1 LFAEQEM
8 IKLAVV
14 RAREDSEKA
23 LADAEARLQVMFT
36 ATAIG
41 IGIGDLHGKVTNAN
55 PAMTTMLGYALHELR
70 QHYVQDLL
78 YHEDRTKVFPKL
90 LELRNGM
97 MDRFDTLARFV
108 HRDGEP
114 VWTYVSFS
122 LVRDEAG
129 RPQYPVATVENRSYT
144 HLLQD
149 ELQRQSVHDSLT
161 GLANAKKFESQ
172 LETVLANTAAEHRVA
187 LSFWD
192 LDGFK
197 VINDGLSKKA
207 SDGMLQI
214 VSRKLR
220 ATFEPHGGLVARVAG
235 DGFAVLLKRS
245 PGRSEMGDIVQEA
258 MDDLAEPQ
266 YTLTDNAN
274 DGVAVYASV
283 GVVEEAA
290 GNTTSL
296 ELIRRAEITLHRAKA
311 KGKAQWILADTEQDA
326 IDQEHFH
333 LGALIPGALENG
345 DFTVYYQPA
354 LLLDGRTLASMHAI
368 PFWEHAEL
376 GRLHPRQFIDLAKET
391 GFVVP
396 LGRWLLDRVGQQA
409 GEWRE
414 QFGDAAPVLCV
425 RLPARIVHD
434 HHVVH
439 NVNRILREYSL
450 DPDRLQINVPA
461 AVVRE
466 DDDAVETL
474 RALSDNGVRL
484 GVSGVGAGGIN
495 LLTLRDLG
503 LRDVMMNG
511 ALVDSL
517 VAGDSLVD
525 STDDTARTFANGV
538 AGMVGIA
545 HLIGCTVTAG
555 NLDNA
560 ERVDRMRKLGIDI
573 GFGAALEPVAT
584 QVDVQALLSRED
596 AR

>member
-1 LFAEQEM
+1 
-8 IKLAVV
+8 
-14 RAREDSEKA
+14 
-23 LADAEARLQVMFT
+23 
-36 ATAIG
+36 
-41 IGIGDLHGKVTNAN
+41 
-55 PAMTTMLGYALHELR
+55 MLGYALHELR

-78 YHEDRTKVFPKL
+78 YHEDWAQVVSKL
-90 LELRNGM
+90 LKLRNGK
-97 MDRFDTLARFV
+97 MDRFDTHARFV

-129 RPQYPVATVENRSYT
+129 RPQYPVAMVENRSHT

-161 GLANAKKFESQ
+161 GLANSKKFESQ
-172 LETVLANTAAEHRVA
+172 LETVLANAGAEQKIA
-187 LSFWD
+187 LSLWD

-197 VINDGLSKKA
+197 VINDGLSKNA
-207 SDGMLQI
+207 GDEMLRI

-220 ATFEPHGGLVARVAG
+220 TKFEPHGGLVARVAG

-245 PGRSEMGDIVQEA
+245 PGRSEMGDIVQDA

-266 YTLTDNAN
+266 YTLTGNVN

-283 GVVEEAA
+283 GIVEEAA
-290 GNTTSL
+290 GHTTSL

-311 KGKAQWILADTEQDA
+311 KGKAQWLLAEPEQDA
-326 IDQEHFH
+326 TDQERFH

-345 DFTVYYQPA
+345 HFTVHYQPA
-354 LLLDGRTLASMHAI
+354 LLLDGRALASMHAI

-376 GRLHPRQFIDLAKET
+376 GRLHPRQFTDLAEET

-425 RLPARIVHD
+425 RLPTRIVHD
-434 HHVVH
+434 HHVVQDIK
-439 NVNRILREYSL
+439 RILREYDL

-466 DDDAVETL
+466 DDDAVGTL
-474 RALSDNGVRL
+474 RALYDNGVRL

-495 LLTLRDLG
+495 LLTLRDLR

-517 VAGDSLVD
+517 VAGDSLVA
-525 STDDTARTFANGV
+525 STDDAARTFANGV
-538 AGMVGIA
+538 AGMIDIA

-560 ERVDRMRKLGIDI
+560 EQVDRMRKLGVDI

-584 QVDVQALLSRED
+584 QGDVQALLGRGD
-596 AR
+596 AG